1 MSTIM
6 SSWPPTSRRRPTSR
20 WAEAMGAP
28 LLPGAVG
35 FLVCEVERHVDGGD
49 HVVLLGNVVH
59 TKVAGGQP
67 PTYHGRVFGAHMALA
82 G

>member
-1 MSTIM
+1 
-6 SSWPPTSRRRPTSR
+6 
-20 WAEAMGAP
+20 MGAP

-67 PTYHGRVFGAHMALA
+67 LTYHGRVFGTTRRSPDRREVRNGA
-82 G
+82 GLFTQPRSWLGR